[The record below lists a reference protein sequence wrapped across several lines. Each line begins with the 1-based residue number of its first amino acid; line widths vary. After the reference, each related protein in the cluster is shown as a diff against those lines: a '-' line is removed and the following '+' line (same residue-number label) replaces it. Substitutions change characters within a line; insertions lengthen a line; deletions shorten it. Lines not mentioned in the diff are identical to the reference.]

1 MNRENAN
8 EFLDYLLTYMNE
20 NGDCYDHPLEILEDS
35 ESRAHLIERLI
46 ASEIGESPDYK

>member
-8 EFLDYLLTYMNE
+8 EFLDYLLIYMNE
-20 NGDCYDHPLEILEDS
+20 NGDCYDPLAILEDS
-35 ESRAHLIERLI
+35 EARAHLIEKLI

>member
-8 EFLDYLLTYMNE
+8 EFLDYLLTYMKE
-20 NGDCYDHPLEILEDS
+20 NGATLAMLEDS

>member
-20 NGDCYDHPLEILEDS
+20 NGDCYDPLAILEDS
-35 ESRAHLIERLI
+35 EARAHLIEKLMT
-46 ASEIGESPDYK
+46 AEIGVA